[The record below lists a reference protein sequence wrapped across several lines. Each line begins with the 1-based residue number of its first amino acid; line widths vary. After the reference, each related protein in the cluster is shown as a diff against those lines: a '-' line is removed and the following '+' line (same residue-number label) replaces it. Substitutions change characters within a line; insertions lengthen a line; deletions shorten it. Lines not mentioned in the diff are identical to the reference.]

1 MPEAD
6 SRQPLRIYS
15 NDGEVTTVRSPVR
28 NEILQLLAREGE
40 TSFARILEVTKLSK
54 STVSGYLSSLV
65 EAGLVLEVP
74 APDDARRK
82 NYILHAVFL
91 GDMVPATYSGA
102 SEFREL
108 IRQMHT
114 KSDKVDYRDI
124 LPHIIKIALAEAGI
138 QINPVLRRGGMILG
152 EAVASYVVADTLE
165 KTLANIAEFWERYQ
179 FGNMKTAS
187 LEPLKIDVYNCY
199 ECALMP
205 KEVKSSC
212 IISVGILTAL
222 LSAFYGKEVLV
233 QEVRCIS
240 NGDPCCCFAVTV

>member
-40 TSFARILEVTKLSK
+40 TSFARILEVTGLSK

-65 EAGLVLEVP
+65 ESGLVLEVP

-82 NYILHAVFL
+82 NYLLHAVFL
-91 GDMVPATYSGA
+91 GDIVPTTYAGGT
-102 SEFREL
+102 EFREL

-138 QINPVLRRGGMILG
+138 QINPVLRRGGIILG
-152 EAVASYVVADTLE
+152 EAVAPYVVAETLE
-165 KTLANIAEFWERYQ
+165 KTLSNIAEFWERYQ
-179 FGNMKTAS
+179 FGNMKVAS
-187 LEPLKIDVYNCY
+187 MEPLQIEVYNCY
-199 ECALMP
+199 ECGLMP
-205 KEVKSSC
+205 REVKSSC
-212 IISVGILTAL
+212 IISTGILTGPSFRIFTEKKCL
-222 LSAFYGKEVLV
+222 CRRSSA
-233 QEVRCIS
+233 
-240 NGDPCCCFAVTV
+240 